1 MDQIYAKDVEL
12 PSWGSEDPSGENMMD
27 DGAIPRHSPKYRP
40 EDFGDEVVLYDFAT
54 TRVVYLNDT
63 ASLIWRLCDGQRN
76 IADIKTL
83 LQESYPAASDQIGED
98 LPVTLWQLVSCGV
111 VEFL

>member
-1 MDQIYAKDVEL
+1 MI
-12 PSWGSEDPSGENMMD
+12 N
-27 DGAIPRHSPKYRP
+27 DGAVPRRSAKYRL
-40 EDFGDEVVLYDFAT
+40 EDFGDEVVLYDSAT

-83 LQESYPAASDQIGED
+83 LQEGYPAASDQIMED
-98 LPVTLWQLVSCGV
+98 IRATLVQLVWCGA
-111 VEFL
+111 VELI